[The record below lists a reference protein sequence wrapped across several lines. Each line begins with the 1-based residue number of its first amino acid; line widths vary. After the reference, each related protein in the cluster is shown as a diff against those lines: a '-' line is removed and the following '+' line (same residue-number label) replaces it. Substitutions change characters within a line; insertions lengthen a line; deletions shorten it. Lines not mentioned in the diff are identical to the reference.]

1 MNTTYASTAK
11 KFNNELD
18 KIISITKAKLSI
30 QLGIVMGIYTL
41 IYVIG
46 LLIMKT
52 GFHPVIFFIGLIVCG
67 GIRYKLSTYRWSLT
81 VLEQYDIMINDAIPK
96 ALDDIGNDFREYS
109 DKSKTCKDIVSYFYW
124 FTELGRLHISDQ
136 RISSLIMLYSELFTE
151 LCNILEKIE
160 LTYPAYLGKDEEQMI
175 NRMLAFKDHEKAFV
189 EFMTNLVAEIEKEEA
204 DNQ

>member
-1 MNTTYASTAK
+1 MNTTYTSTAK

-52 GFHPVIFFIGLIVCG
+52 DFHPAIFFIGLVICG

-81 VLEQYDIMINDAIPK
+81 VLEQYDTMINDAIPK
-96 ALDDIGNDFREYS
+96 ALDDIENNFRDYD
-109 DKSKTCKDIVSYFYW
+109 DKSKTCKDIVSYFYS

-136 RISSLIMLYSELFTE
+136 RISSLVMLYSEIFTE
-151 LCNILEKIE
+151 LCTILERIE

-175 NRMLAFKDHEKAFV
+175 NSMLAFKAHEKAFV
-189 EFMTNLVAEIEKEEA
+189 EFMGNLVAEIEKEES
-204 DNQ
+204 NKE